1 MKIGNIV
8 STSSVSVS
16 EDFNVVQSLDEIIQ
30 GLPTLIV
37 GWDYVKKNY
46 PDYDVTDR
54 KLADNLYWTVK
65 KTEKRDIYEE
75 DLFYFIQNTY
85 NGLVKD
91 IDYYYL
97 DPFSFNRKQL
107 VRLLKKLNTC
117 KSISYHHDNMVYIYV
132 EDYILGIDI
141 SLMEFI
147 GFKYDKIID
156 KIKQKSSIFLT
167 KDMIFIEYKHRIE
180 NFENQVKYLPV
191 LYSIEN
197 G

>member
-1 MKIGNIV
+1 
-8 STSSVSVS
+8 
-16 EDFNVVQSLDEIIQ
+16 
-30 GLPTLIV
+30 
-37 GWDYVKKNY
+37 
-46 PDYDVTDR
+46 
-54 KLADNLYWTVK
+54 
-65 KTEKRDIYEE
+65 
-75 DLFYFIQNTY
+75 
-85 NGLVKD
+85 
-91 IDYYYL
+91 
-97 DPFSFNRKQL
+97 
-107 VRLLKKLNTC
+107 
-117 KSISYHHDNMVYIYV
+117 MVYIYV

>member
-75 DLFYFIQNTY
+75 DLFYFTQNTY

-91 IDYYYL
+91 IDYYFL